1 MEKEGVEF
9 DSDIDWDFVI
19 KNETLITNTPLLLN
33 DLRLLLRFLA
43 LGRGERITK
52 IGQNL
57 LQNVL
62 ELFSAR
68 SY

>member
-1 MEKEGVEF
+1 VEF
-9 DSDIDWDFVI
+9 SSDIDWDFII
-19 KNETLITNTPLLLN
+19 KNERLVTDPPLLLN

-43 LGRGERITK
+43 LGRGERFTK
-52 IGQNL
+52 IGQNM

-62 ELFSAR
+62 ELFSSR